1 MRKNGGVRLV
11 NELELTEILSS
22 YPHVPRVV
30 VSGNEATPFKALQI
44 LDQAVESYRLF
55 ALNAQRGFP
64 DREGVELET
73 TFVGPGMR
81 DSSRLRYFP
90 ARLSLTPLLFR
101 TTLAPDIVLMNTSE
115 PEGKTVPLGIE
126 VNILPAAI
134 EEVRRR
140 GGLIIAQINKHMP
153 YTYGDGQLLIDH
165 IDIGIEIDEPLPTL
179 AVPTAPDDDSIAI
192 GERVASMVADG
203 STLQMGIGA
212 VPNAVLHS
220 LLGHRDLHIW
230 SEMFSDGVL
239 ALEQRGAL
247 SQKDV
252 INASFCFGSA
262 EFYEWL
268 HRNDRVRIMRTE
280 KVNDPSV
287 IEKNPLMVSVNT
299 AMQIDLFAQANAS
312 RIGNH
317 IYSGFGG
324 QTDFIVGALHSHGGQ
339 AFIALRS
346 WHRKADQS
354 TIIPVLDA
362 PVTSFQQSAIV
373 TEQGV
378 AQLWGRDQCEQARAL
393 IEETAH
399 PDAREWLRGEAA
411 RMGLSCE

>member
-1 MRKNGGVRLV
+1 MRLV
-11 NELELTEILSS
+11 SESELSEIFASF
-22 YPHVPRVV
+22 PHVPRVV
-30 VSGNEATPFKALQI
+30 VSGNEATPFRTLRI
-44 LDQAVESYRLF
+44 LDEAVENYRLF

-81 DSSRLRYFP
+81 HSPRLRYFP

-101 TTLAPDIVLMNTSE
+101 TSLAPDIVLLNTSV
-115 PEGKTVPLGIE
+115 PEGKTISLGIE
-126 VNILPAAI
+126 VNVLPAAI

-153 YTYGDGQLLIDH
+153 YTYGDGQMLLDH

-179 AVPTAPDDDSIAI
+179 GIALEPDDESIAI

-239 ALEQRGAL
+239 ALERRGAI
-247 SQKDV
+247 SQKGP

-268 HRNDRVRIMRTE
+268 DKNDRVRIMRTE

-299 AMQIDLFAQANAS
+299 AMQVDLFAQANAS

-324 QTDFIVGALHSHGGQ
+324 QTDFIVGAIHSHGGQ
-339 AFIALRS
+339 ALIALRS
-346 WHRKADQS
+346 WHPKANQS

-362 PVTSFQQSAIV
+362 PVTSFQQTAIV

-393 IEETAH
+393 IEEAAH
-399 PDAREWLRGEAA
+399 PDARDWLRGEAL
-411 RMGLSCE
+411 RMGLACE

>member
-1 MRKNGGVRLV
+1 VRLV
-11 NELELTEILSS
+11 NEAELAEILSS

-30 VSGNEATPFKALQI
+30 VSGNEATPFSALRI
-44 LDQAVESYRLF
+44 LDESLESYRLF

-101 TTLAPDIVLMNTSE
+101 TSLAPDIVLINTSV
-115 PEGKTVPLGIE
+115 PEGKTVSLGIE

-140 GGLIIAQINKHMP
+140 GGLVIAQINKHMP
-153 YTYGDGQLLIDH
+153 FTYGDGQMLIDH

-179 AVPTAPDDDSIAI
+179 GVQLDPDDDSIAI

-239 ALEQRGAL
+239 ALERRGAL
-247 SQKDV
+247 NQKGV

-268 HRNDRVRIMRTE
+268 DRNDRVRIMRTE
-280 KVNDPSV
+280 KINDPSV
-287 IEKNPLMVSVNT
+287 IEQNPLMVSVNT

-346 WHRKADQS
+346 WHPKANQS

-362 PVTSFQQSAIV
+362 PVTSFQQTAIV

-378 AQLWGRDQCEQARAL
+378 AQLWGCDQREQARAL
-393 IEETAH
+393 IEEAAH
-399 PDAREWLRGEAA
+399 PDAREWLRAEAV
-411 RMGLSCE
+411 RMGLAG

>member
-1 MRKNGGVRLV
+1 MRLV
-11 NELELTEILSS
+11 NESELSEIFSS
-22 YPHVPRVV
+22 FPRVPRVV
-30 VSGNEATPFKALQI
+30 VSGNEATPFSALRI
-44 LDQAVESYRLF
+44 LDQAVENYRLF
-55 ALNAQRGFP
+55 ALNPQRGFP
-64 DREGVELET
+64 DRNGVELET

-101 TTLAPDIVLMNTSE
+101 TSLAPDIVLLNTTVQQ
-115 PEGKTVPLGIE
+115 GKTVSLGIE

-140 GGLIIAQINKHMP
+140 GGLIIAQLNKHMP
-153 YTYGDGQLLIDH
+153 YTYGDGQMLVDH

-179 AVPTAPDDDSIAI
+179 GAALEPDDDSIAI
-192 GERVASMVADG
+192 GERVASMVAGG

-212 VPNAVLHS
+212 VPDAVLHS
-220 LLGHRDLHIW
+220 LLGHRDLRIW

-239 ALEQRGAL
+239 ALERRGAL

-268 HRNDRVRIMRTE
+268 DRNDRVRIMRTE

-312 RIGNH
+312 RIGNR

-339 AFIALRS
+339 ALIALRS
-346 WHRKADQS
+346 WHRKVDQS

-362 PVTSFQQSAIV
+362 PVTSFQQTAII

-378 AQLWGRDQCEQARAL
+378 AQLWGRDQREQASVL

-399 PDAREWLRGEAA
+399 PDAREWLRSEAV
-411 RMGLSCE
+411 RMGLAG

>member
-1 MRKNGGVRLV
+1 VRLV
-11 NELELTEILSS
+11 NESELATIFSS
-22 YPHVPRVV
+22 FPHIPRVI
-30 VSGNEATPFKALQI
+30 VSGNEATPFSALRI
-44 LDQAVESYRLF
+44 LDESIESYRLF

-64 DREGVELET
+64 DREGVDLET

-81 DSSRLRYFP
+81 NSSRLRYFP

-101 TTLAPDIVLMNTSE
+101 TSLAPDIVLLNTSV
-115 PEGKTVPLGIE
+115 PEGKTVSLGIE
-126 VNILPAAI
+126 VNIMPAAI

-140 GGLIIAQINKHMP
+140 GGLVIAQINKHMP
-153 YTYGDGQLLIDH
+153 YTFGDGQMLVDH

-179 AVPTAPDDDSIAI
+179 GAQLEPDDESRAI

-212 VPNAVLHS
+212 VPNSVLHS

-239 ALEQRGAL
+239 ALERRGAL

-252 INASFCFGSA
+252 ITSSFCFGSA

-268 HRNDRVRIMRTE
+268 PRNDRVRIMRTE

-339 AFIALRS
+339 ALIALRS
-346 WHRKADQS
+346 WHKKANQS

-378 AQLWGRDQCEQARAL
+378 AQLWGLDQCEQARAL
-393 IEETAH
+393 IEEAAH
-399 PDAREWLRGEAA
+399 PDVREWLRSEAL
-411 RMGLSCE
+411 RMGLDCQ

>member
-11 NELELTEILSS
+11 NESELAEILSS

-101 TTLAPDIVLMNTSE
+101 TTLAPDIVLLNTSV
-115 PEGKTVPLGIE
+115 PEGKTVSLGIE

-165 IDIGIEIDEPLPTL
+165 IDIGIEIDEPLPVLGIPST
-179 AVPTAPDDDSIAI
+179 PDDDSIAI

-299 AMQIDLFAQANAS
+299 AMQVDLFAQANAS

-346 WHRKADQS
+346 WHQKADQS

>member
-1 MRKNGGVRLV
+1 VRLV
-11 NELELTEILSS
+11 NESELSEIFSS
-22 YPHVPRVV
+22 FPHVPRVV
-30 VSGNEATPFKALQI
+30 VSGNEATPFSALRI
-44 LDQAVESYRLF
+44 LDGALENYRLF
-55 ALNAQRGFP
+55 ALNARRGFP

-81 DSSRLRYFP
+81 ESSRLRYFP

-101 TTLAPDIVLMNTSE
+101 TSLAPDIVLVNTSV
-115 PEGKTVPLGIE
+115 PDGKTVSLGIE

-140 GGLIIAQINKHMP
+140 GGLVIAQINKHMP
-153 YTYGDGQLLIDH
+153 YTFGDGQLLMDH
-165 IDIGIEIDEPLPTL
+165 IDFGIEIDEPLPTFGAAL
-179 AVPTAPDDDSIAI
+179 EPDEDSLAI
-192 GERVASMVADG
+192 GERVAAMVADG

-220 LLGHRDLHIW
+220 LLGHRDLQIW
-230 SEMFSDGVL
+230 SEVFSDGVL
-239 ALEQRGAL
+239 ALERRGAL
-247 SQKDV
+247 RQKNV
-252 INASFCFGSA
+252 INASFCFGSV
-262 EFYEWL
+262 EFYQWVD
-268 HRNDRVRIMRTE
+268 RNDRVRIMRTE
-280 KVNDPSV
+280 KINDPSV

-299 AMQIDLFAQANAS
+299 AMQVDLFAQANAS

-339 AFIALRS
+339 ALIALRS
-346 WHRKADQS
+346 WHRKANQS

-378 AQLWGRDQCEQARAL
+378 AQLWGLDQREQAREL
-393 IEETAH
+393 IEQAAH
-399 PDAREWLRGEAA
+399 PDAREWLRAEAL
-411 RMGLSCE
+411 RMGLAD

>member
-1 MRKNGGVRLV
+1 MRLISET
-11 NELELTEILSS
+11 ELSAILSS
-22 YPHVPRVV
+22 FPRIPRVV
-30 VSGNEATPFKALQI
+30 VSGNEATPFRSLRI
-44 LDQAVESYRLF
+44 LDESIEAYRLF
-55 ALNAQRGFP
+55 ALNPQRGFP

-81 DSSRLRYFP
+81 NSARLRYFP

-101 TTLAPDIVLMNTSE
+101 TSLAPDIVLLNTSV
-115 PEGKTVPLGIE
+115 PDGKTVSLGTE

-140 GGLIIAQINKHMP
+140 GGLVIAQLNRHMP
-153 YTYGDGQLLIDH
+153 YTFGDSQMLVDH
-165 IDIGIEIDEPLPTL
+165 IDIGIEIDEPLPVASAQL
-179 AVPTAPDDDSIAI
+179 APDDDSRAI
-192 GERVASMVADG
+192 GERVASMVGEG

-220 LLGHRDLHIW
+220 LLGHRDLRIW

-239 ALEQRGAL
+239 ALERRGAL

-252 INASFCFGSA
+252 ITASFCFGST

-268 HRNDRVRIMRTE
+268 HRNDRVRMLRTE

-287 IEKNPLMVSVNT
+287 IEKNPSMVSVNT

-312 RIGNH
+312 RIGNQ

-324 QTDFIVGALHSHGGQ
+324 QTDFIVGALHSQGGQ

-346 WHRKADQS
+346 WHRKANQS
-354 TIIPVLDA
+354 TIVPVLEA
-362 PVTSFQQSAIV
+362 PVTSFQQTAVI

-378 AQLWGRDQCEQARAL
+378 ANLWGLDQREQARAL
-393 IEETAH
+393 IEEAAH
-399 PDAREWLRGEAA
+399 PDARDELREAA
-411 RMGLSCE
+411 LRMALAG